1 MFKSAG
7 CGNSQRTGSE
17 TDLVNHD
24 ITTEEALTELVDGIQ
39 KPRPH
44 QRPVLRI
51 DPQQDQARYSLAP
64 TKDKLA
70 EILVSREKETPFP
83 RRQRDDLHVAEAS
96 GEFSDIEHV
105 VTSAAQL
112 SNQRDCDGLVR

>member
-1 MFKSAG
+1 VTHSDAETTLQG
-7 CGNSQRTGSE
+7 TGPQ

-24 ITTEEALTELVDGIQ
+24 VTAEEALTEPVDGIQ

-44 QRPVLRI
+44 ERPVLRI
-51 DPQQDQARYSLAP
+51 DTQQDQARYSLAAA
-64 TKDKLA
+64 KDEFA

-83 RRQRDDLHVAEAS
+83 ERQRDDLHVAEAS
-96 GEFSDIEHV
+96 GEFSDVEHV

-112 SNQRDCDGLVR
+112 SNQRDCNALVR